1 MWLNASKGAQLMRV
15 GEGSA
20 GAHDTPYLRHFL
32 ISPIILA
39 RESDES
45 VGHKSF
51 RVLVT
56 PFSGPL

>member
-1 MWLNASKGAQLMRV
+1 MRV

-51 RVLVT
+51 LVLVT
-56 PFSGPL
+56 PFYGPL